1 MITSRLFD
9 KMAQRGLIVTNR
21 VIIEE
26 IGGIIDEE
34 NDLWIIPIK
43 VEFE

>member
-1 MITSRLFD
+1 MEAKKKEKETKGDIID
-9 KMAQRGLIVTNR
+9 CVKM
-21 VIIEE
+21 
-26 IGGIIDEE
+26 IDEE